1 MRALGFLGLR
11 EKVGMKVMVTE
22 DEETRLKIYKRGKK
36 LL

>member
-11 EKVGMKVMVTE
+11 EKVGMSVMVTE
-22 DEETRLKIYKRGKK
+22 DEETRLKIFKRGKI